1 MNIIGSVKED
11 FQKEKR
17 ISITPETAKKF
28 IDLAEG
34 YGLSPI
40 SLAVAWVGSNPAVTA
55 PIIGARS
62 YEQLKPALKSLSIDI
77 TNELRAEISALSPQ
91 PPLATDRNDE
101 LTEFNL
107 MQRR

>member
-1 MNIIGSVKED
+1 MYTERYRSPIY
-11 FQKEKR
+11 F
-17 ISITPETAKKF
+17 ETAEKF
-28 IDLAEG
+28 IGLAKD
-34 YGLSPI
+34 YGFSPI